1 MTTKNT
7 MRYSIRLSYDG
18 SAFCGWQIQNNAV
31 SVQGIIETALST
43 LLGQT
48 VQITG
53 AGRTDTSVNAINYI
67 AHFEVPPGLSYKAEQ
82 LCYKLNAMLP
92 REITIHEIC
101 EVSEEF
107 HARFDAKSREYCYF
121 IHFRKDPFAEKF
133 SYRMRYP
140 LDMKAMNEA
149 CSHLLGEHDFSCF
162 EKVGGNNATSICTI
176 TEALWT
182 TYKPTHTELMG
193 APYEEGDYIVF
204 RIRANR
210 FLRNMVRAIV
220 GSLIEVGRGK
230 KEPAWI
236 QELIASGSRSDAGQ
250 SVPGNALFFCGAEY
264 M

>member
-1 MTTKNT
+1 

-31 SVQGIIETALST
+31 SVQGTIEAALST
-43 LLGQT
+43 LIGQP

-53 AGRTDTSVNAINYI
+53 AGRTDTGVNAINYI
-67 AHFEVPPGLSYKAEQ
+67 AHFDLPHGAAYEAEQ

-92 REITIHEIC
+92 REIAIHEVC

-140 LDMKAMNEA
+140 LDIEAMNKAAEY
-149 CSHLLGEHDFSCF
+149 LLGEHDFKCF
-162 EKVGGNNATSICTI
+162 EKVGGNNTTSICTI
-176 TEALWT
+176 TQAAWT
-182 TYKPTHTELMG
+182 TYRPTHAELMR
-193 APYEEGDYIVF
+193 ASYAEGDYIVF
-204 RIRANR
+204 RIKANR

-230 KEPAWI
+230 KEPSWI
-236 QELIASGSRSDAGQ
+236 RELISSGSRSDAGQ
-250 SVPGNALFFCGAEY
+250 SVPGNALFFCSAEY
-264 M
+264 

>member
-1 MTTKNT
+1 

-31 SVQGIIETALST
+31 SVQGTIETALST
-43 LLGQT
+43 LVGQQ

-67 AHFEVPPGLSYKAEQ
+67 AHFDLPCGTPYEAEQ

-92 REITIHEIC
+92 REITIHEVC
-101 EVSEEF
+101 EISDEF

-140 LDMKAMNEA
+140 LDIEAMNKAAE
-149 CSHLLGEHDFSCF
+149 HLLGEHDFKCF

-176 TEALWT
+176 TQAAWT
-182 TYKPTHTELMG
+182 TYRPTHVELMG
-193 APYEEGDYIVF
+193 APYTEGDYIVF

-230 KEPAWI
+230 KEPSWI
-236 QELIASGSRSDAGQ
+236 QDLVTSGSRSDAGQ

>member
-1 MTTKNT
+1 
-7 MRYSIRLSYDG
+7 MRYQIQLSYDG

-31 SVQGIIETALST
+31 SVQGTIETALST
-43 LLGQT
+43 LLGQA

-53 AGRTDTSVNAINYI
+53 AGRTDTGVNAINYI
-67 AHFEVPPGLSYKAEQ
+67 AHFDIPSGIPFEAEHLS
-82 LCYKLNAMLP
+82 YKLNAMLP

-101 EVSEEF
+101 EVPDDF
-107 HARFDAKSREYCYF
+107 HARFGARSRKYCYF

-140 LDMKAMNEA
+140 LDIEAMNRA

-162 EKVGGNNATSICTI
+162 EKVGGNNSTSICTI
-176 TEALWT
+176 TEAGWS
-182 TYKPTHTELMG
+182 TYKPTHAELMDS
-193 APYEEGDYIVF
+193 AWQEGDYIVF
-204 RIRANR
+204 RICANR

-230 KEPAWI
+230 KDPSWI
-236 QELIASGSRSDAGQ
+236 AELIATGNRSDAGQ

-264 M
+264 E